1 MKDLSVRKL
10 RIYGHN
16 LSEVEKK
23 RGILTNCWVSV
34 SHRSIISTL
43 YWSLTQELSGTL

>member
-16 LSEVEKK
+16 LRKDEKK
-23 RGILTNCWVSV
+23 RGILPNCWVSV
-34 SHRSIISTL
+34 GHSSIISTL
-43 YWSLTQELSGTL
+43 HWSLTQELSGTL